1 MADDLKDLLTS
12 GPVWHH
18 KERHWLTSSLAQ
30 DVGHVTFVVQARSY
44 IYTRISDLAVVPYR
58 QNQSPRLDFRG
69 SDEGPPPRRVTPCG

>member
-44 IYTRISDLAVVPYR
+44 IYEVEVGR
-58 QNQSPRLDFRG
+58 FG
-69 SDEGPPPRRVTPCG
+69 